1 MLRALYPNEY
11 QQWTIMTISL
21 GPNPKKKK
29 HAYLQKK
36 KSFYLAK
43 QMFNVLMCKKFSR
56 DPACC

>member
-1 MLRALYPNEY
+1 MLHALYPNEY

-21 GPNPKKKK
+21 GPNPKKKNM
-29 HAYLQKK
+29 HTCKK